1 MWLVS
6 HNKLLTRDNLSKD
19 KMLMTC
25 PVCSAMKWRNVNIP
39 YVASDAWAELRI
51 TCLNIDIGQFVDVA
65 ELWNNNSKFLKRLM
79 QTCKGQCG
87 L

>member
-1 MWLVS
+1 
-6 HNKLLTRDNLSKD
+6 
-19 KMLMTC
+19 MTC
-25 PVCSAMKWRNVNIP
+25 HVCYAMKWRHVNIS

-51 TCLNIDIGQFVDVA
+51 TCLNIDIWQFADVA
-65 ELWNNNSKFLKRLM
+65 ELWNNNNKFFKRLM